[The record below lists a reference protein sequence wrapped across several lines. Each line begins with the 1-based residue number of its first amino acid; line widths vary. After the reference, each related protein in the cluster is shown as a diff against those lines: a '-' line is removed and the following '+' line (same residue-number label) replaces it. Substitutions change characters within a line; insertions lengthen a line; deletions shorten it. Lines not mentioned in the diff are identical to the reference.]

1 MFFGH
6 WNQWIRPI
14 LDVIPTVLYNDI
26 GVRIHFFL
34 GMCFLSILCDVQHN
48 WWVVHSHWK
57 DCFSRF
63 AVWTKNMV
71 LSTTMNGDKVS
82 EVIVKFSK
90 VFFLR
95 IYREFNK
102 QENRLPKE
110 VLSLQEEQCLQSYRW
125 IFPSSISSF
134 PTLI

>member
-1 MFFGH
+1 
-6 WNQWIRPI
+6 
-14 LDVIPTVLYNDI
+14 
-26 GVRIHFFL
+26 
-34 GMCFLSILCDVQHN
+34 
-48 WWVVHSHWK
+48 
-57 DCFSRF
+57 
-63 AVWTKNMV
+63 MV

-110 VLSLQEEQCLQSYRW
+110 VLSLQEEQCLQSYR
-125 IFPSSISSF
+125 
-134 PTLI
+134 